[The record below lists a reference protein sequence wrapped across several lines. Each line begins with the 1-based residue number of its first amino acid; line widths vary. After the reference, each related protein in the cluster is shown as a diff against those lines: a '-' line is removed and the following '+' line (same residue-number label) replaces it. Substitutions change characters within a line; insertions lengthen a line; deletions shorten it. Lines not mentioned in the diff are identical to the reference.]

1 MRIGGFDWDAG
12 NWPKCGK
19 HGVDR
24 AEIEAV
30 LTGAPM
36 ILPDPAHS
44 SAEQRFLAI
53 GRTATGRHVVVAF
66 TLRQRDDIWLVR
78 PISARFMH
86 AKEVRHYARQAQEDP
101 GPDE

>member
-1 MRIGGFDWDAG
+1 MRIAGFDWDNG

-19 HGVDR
+19 HGVAQ

-30 LTGAPM
+30 LSGSPA

-53 GRTATGRHVVVAF
+53 GQIPSGRHLLVAF
-66 TLRQRDDIWLVR
+66 TLRTQGAHWLIR
-78 PISARFMH
+78 PVSARFMH
-86 AKEVRHYARQAQEDP
+86 AKEVRHYARQAQDDP
-101 GPDE
+101 GADE